1 MAVAFGSLGI
11 HVGVT
16 VGLDPGRDK
25 VGWAFVGEGREL
37 LMSGIFPAGERA
49 LFWQG
54 LRALAGDVNALA
66 PWTLEA
72 PSPRGEA
79 SSGMAFVTAFVV
91 GDGTWGGELASN
103 LEAQDFGCPILRV
116 DERGTTLEARILY
129 WRLHGPFWWQRLLPR
144 TLWVPPRPLDDL
156 AAWAI
161 AMRGMAGP
169 VD

>member
-1 MAVAFGSLGI
+1 M
-11 HVGVT
+11 
-16 VGLDPGRDK
+16 GLDPGRDK
-25 VGWAFVGEGREL
+25 VGWAFVGQDREL
-37 LMSGIFPAGERA
+37 LMSGIFPAGDRA
-49 LFWQG
+49 LFWLG
-54 LRALAGDVNALA
+54 LKALAGEASALA

-79 SSGMAFVTAFVV
+79 SSIMIMAFVV
-91 GDGTWGGELASN
+91 GDGTCGGELASS

-116 DERGTTLEARILY
+116 DERGTTLEARTLY
-129 WRLHGPFWWQRLLPR
+129 WRLHGPSWWQRLLPR

>member
-1 MAVAFGSLGI
+1 MAVAFGSVGI
-11 HVGVT
+11 HIGVT

-25 VGWAFVGEGREL
+25 VGWAFVGQDREL
-37 LMSGIFPAGERA
+37 LMSGIFPAGDRA
-49 LFWQG
+49 LFWLG
-54 LRALAGDVNALA
+54 LKALAGEASALA

-79 SSGMAFVTAFVV
+79 SSIMIMAFVV
-91 GDGTWGGELASN
+91 GDGTCGGELASS

-116 DERGTTLEARILY
+116 DERGTTLEARTLY
-129 WRLHGPFWWQRLLPR
+129 WRLHGPSWWQRLLPR

-169 VD
+169 VE

>member
-1 MAVAFGSLGI
+1 MAVAFGSVGI
-11 HVGVT
+11 HIGVT

-25 VGWAFVGEGREL
+25 VGWAFVGQDREL
-37 LMSGIFPAGERA
+37 LMSGIFPAGERV
-49 LFWQG
+49 LFWLG
-54 LRALAGDVNALA
+54 LKALAGEASALA

-79 SSGMAFVTAFVV
+79 SSIMIMAFVV
-91 GDGTWGGELASN
+91 GDGTCGGELASS

-116 DERGTTLEARILY
+116 DERGTTLEARTLY
-129 WRLHGPFWWQRLLPR
+129 WRLHGPSWWQRLLPR

>member
-1 MAVAFGSLGI
+1 MAVAFGSVGI

-25 VGWAFVGEGREL
+25 VGWAFVGQGREL

-54 LRALAGDVNALA
+54 LRALAGDVNALDA
-66 PWTLEA
+66 WTLETS
-72 PSPRGEA
+72 SPMGGA
-79 SSGMAFVTAFVV
+79 SSNTAFVV
-91 GDGTWGGELASN
+91 GDGTCGGELAAS
-103 LEAQDFGCPILRV
+103 LEEQGFGCPILRV
-116 DERGTTLEARILY
+116 DERGTTLEARALY
-129 WRLHGPFWWQRLLPR
+129 WRLHGPSWWQRLLPR
-144 TLWVPPRPLDDL
+144 TLWVPTRPLDDL

-169 VD
+169 VE